1 MSMRW
6 FHRYKNTADMATAGT
21 ATRLGSDSSSNNR
34 EQHIKRNLF
43 GNPIVHSEAGGVG
56 VNGGGGNSRL
66 GFGVGNAPNLL
77 RSAKMGLNGDREDRR
92 RELSGDEI
100 EEIEDAQPTNKR
112 IRITDEVVEVPA
124 AFYGQIV
131 GMLEAFNTKGTI
143 WYNSPE
149 AEKKKDKSAFVL
161 WKGRMKNDGT
171 MTLSIMEENRTVR
184 EVIAT
189 EVSIAQQFKDIFDP
203 NSASRIFE
211 LVGNGSN
218 IQKAVF
224 QTLTEQLENGSGSD

>member
-1 MSMRW
+1 
-6 FHRYKNTADMATAGT
+6 MATAGT
-21 ATRLGSDSSSNNR
+21 ATRLGSGTSSNDR
-34 EQHIKRNLF
+34 EQHIRRNLF
-43 GNPIVHSEAGGVG
+43 GNPIISGETGGSG
-56 VNGGGGNSRL
+56 PNGGGAGNRL
-66 GFGVGNAPNLL
+66 GFGINSAGGVL
-77 RSAKMGLNGDREDRR
+77 RASKNGLNGDREDRR

-100 EEIEDAQPTNKR
+100 EEVEDAQVAPNKR
-112 IRITDEVVEVPA
+112 IRMTDEVAEVPA
-124 AFYGQIV
+124 AFFGQIV
-131 GMLEAFNTKGTI
+131 SMLEAFGTKGTV
-143 WYNSPE
+143 WYSSPE

-161 WKGRMKNDGT
+161 WKGRTKNDGT

-224 QTLTEQLENGSGSD
+224 QTLTEQNENGSSSD

>member
-1 MSMRW
+1 
-6 FHRYKNTADMATAGT
+6 MATAGT
-21 ATRLGSDSSSNNR
+21 ASRLGSGTSSNDR
-34 EQHIKRNLF
+34 EQHVRRNLF
-43 GNPIVHSEAGGVG
+43 GNPIISAETGGNG
-56 VNGGGGNSRL
+56 SNGGGSNGRL
-66 GFGVGNAPNLL
+66 GFGVGNAGGVL
-77 RSAKMGLNGDREDRR
+77 RPSKNGLNGEREDRR

-100 EEIEDAQPTNKR
+100 EEIEDAQVAPNKR
-112 IRITDEVVEVPA
+112 IRMTDEVIEVPA

-131 GMLEAFNTKGTI
+131 SMLEAFGTKGTI
-143 WYNSPE
+143 WYSSPE
-149 AEKKKDKSAFVL
+149 AEKKRDKSAFVL
-161 WKGRMKNDGT
+161 WKGRTKNDGT

-211 LVGNGSN
+211 LVGGGTN

-224 QTLTEQLENGSGSD
+224 QTLNEQNENGSGSD